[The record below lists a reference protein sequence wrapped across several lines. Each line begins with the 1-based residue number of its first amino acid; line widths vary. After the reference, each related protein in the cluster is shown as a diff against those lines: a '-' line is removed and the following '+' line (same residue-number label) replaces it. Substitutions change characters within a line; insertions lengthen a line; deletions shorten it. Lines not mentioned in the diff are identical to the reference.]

1 LLHLLFQGRGVLLH
15 ALERRLVVLRLA
27 ELEQL
32 VGVGEAAVDPGDR
45 FDGGLQILLFAPQ
58 LLGALRVGPDL
69 RVLEQLVDLY
79 EALFLRVEVKG
90 TSSAPRTSA
99 AGL

>member
-1 LLHLLFQGRGVLLH
+1 LLHLLFQRRRVLFH
-15 ALERRLVVLRLA
+15 ALERRLVAFRPA

-32 VGVGEAAVDPGDR
+32 GGVGEAAVDPGDR
-45 FDGGLQILLFAPQ
+45 FDGGFQILLFAPQ
-58 LLGALRVGPDL
+58 LLGALRVGPGL

-90 TSSAPRTSA
+90 TSSAPRTVLS
-99 AGL
+99 GL